1 LPIIIFIRIF
11 VIQYL
16 RKMDAKLTLNI
27 DIDIARKAKVY
38 AKKEGRSLSDL
49 VENYLKLLTKNSS
62 IENSEYTPRIK
73 ALLGS
78 VSLPKDFDYKKELA
92 DSISKKYL

>member
-1 LPIIIFIRIF
+1 
-11 VIQYL
+11 
-16 RKMDAKLTLNI
+16 MDAKLTLNI
-27 DIDIARKAKVY
+27 DKDVARKAKVY

-49 VENYLKLLTKNSS
+49 VENYLKLLTKNSAV
-62 IENSEYTPRIK
+62 EDSEYSPRVK

-92 DSISKKYL
+92 DALVNKYL

>member
-1 LPIIIFIRIF
+1 M
-11 VIQYL
+11 IQYL

-38 AKKEGRSLSDL
+38 AKREGRSLSDL
-49 VENYLKLLTKNSS
+49 VENYLKLLTKNSA
-62 IENSEYTPRIK
+62 IENSEYTPRVK

-92 DSISKKYL
+92 ESIAKKYL